1 MRQWMFAAA
10 LPLALASATVIAG
23 TPLPDAPHV
32 VVQGEGEVS
41 VAPDAAV
48 VTMVV
53 RHRAATPGEA
63 KRVVDRAVNALL
75 KAATGFDVAA
85 DDITASDL
93 ALREEIDY
101 DDNDRA
107 LPPAHVASR
116 EVKVRIDDLDT
127 LSAYMDAALAAGFTG
142 ISDVSFKSSR
152 EADLRE
158 EARARAVAHAKENA
172 SGLAIAFGGSLG
184 PVYSINS
191 VNSTQAQGYG
201 NTTLDRVQVT
211 GTRMDSGR
219 YLQPT
224 IDFTERVSAV
234 FEISR

>member
-1 MRQWMFAAA
+1 MRQWMLAA
-10 LPLALASATVIAG
+10 LLLSLAPAAIAG

-41 VAPDAAV
+41 VAPDAAIIS
-48 VTMVV
+48 MVA
-53 RHRAATPGEA
+53 RHRASNPSEA
-63 KRVVDRAVNALL
+63 KRMVDRAVDALL
-75 KAATGFDVAA
+75 KVAPGFDVAP

-93 ALREEIDY
+93 ALREDINY
-101 DDNDRA
+101 DDNDRP

-116 EVKVRIDDLDT
+116 EVKVRLDDLDT
-127 LSAYMDAALAAGFTG
+127 LGAYMDAALAAGFTN
-142 ISDVSFKSSR
+142 ISDVTFKSSK
-152 EADLRE
+152 EASLRK
-158 EARARAVAHAKENA
+158 EARARAVADAREKA
-172 SGLAIAFGGSLG
+172 TGLATAFGGNLG

-191 VNSTQAQGYG
+191 VNSVQAHGYG
-201 NTTLDRVQVT
+201 NTTLDRIQVT